1 MTFSSMP
8 YIIVFFMLF
17 YMHSGDAFQNLQS
30 SFLEKHFA
38 EFDDTEENKF
48 IYSDIHKEYVSRE
61 LPCC

>member
-1 MTFSSMP
+1 
-8 YIIVFFMLF
+8 MLF

>member
-1 MTFSSMP
+1 
-8 YIIVFFMLF
+8 MLF
-17 YMHSGDAFQNLQS
+17 YMHLGDAFQNLQS
-30 SFLEKHFA
+30 SFLEKHFD